1 MDETT
6 DIMSKSQLS
15 TILRYVTN
23 EGVEERFLGF
33 VDVSHNRSAKCLA
46 EHVFRLLNE
55 YKCVDKLVAQTYDG
69 AAVMSGQHNGLQ
81 TLVRSKCKN
90 AIFVHCYAH
99 KLNLILKQSVDY
111 IKECKIFFTMLS
123 GLSSFFSKSTKRIHA
138 LDQEVK
144 KRFRSVAPTRWNYNS
159 RLIEMMS
166 EYREEVL
173 KMGQRNIIVR

>member
-33 VDVSHNRSAKCLA
+33 VDVSHDRSAKCLA

-55 YKCVDKLVAQTYDG
+55 YKCIDKLVAQTYDG

-81 TLVRSKCKN
+81 QKVPRTTYDWPTDHRWSANHRLGNTGLQTLIRSKYKN

-111 IKECKIFFTMLS
+111 IKECKIFFTTLS

-144 KRFRSVAPTRWNYNS
+144 K
-159 RLIEMMS
+159 
-166 EYREEVL
+166 
-173 KMGQRNIIVR
+173 